1 MNSNTCCFCNLP
13 ESVEHFFFNC
23 CYSAEIWQSVLH
35 ILKVNRSAADFSS
48 ELNMAVKYR
57 GFILEPTGD
66 VVRVKSMSRGV
77 PIHFVGKMARM
88 KKESRERDRKK
99 SKEARAG

>member
-1 MNSNTCCFCNLP
+1 
-13 ESVEHFFFNC
+13 
-23 CYSAEIWQSVLH
+23 
-35 ILKVNRSAADFSS
+35 
-48 ELNMAVKYR
+48 MAH
-57 GFILEPTGD
+57 PTED

-99 SKEARAG
+99 STEARADYSLNWLVHTHMKLKTGRALPARRKQPTKPDSKKESGAVSSHER